1 MSELVDY
8 FLLFLE
14 AKINYMKKIFTLAA
28 VLLTTGILAQT
39 IVSTNPENKNVILE
53 EFTGIYCVYC
63 PQGHA
68 IAQAIKDANP
78 NDVYLI
84 NIHTGGYANPTG
96 NDPDYRTQ
104 FGAAIASQSNLV
116 GYPAGTVNRHYFPG
130 SAQNGGTG
138 TAMSR
143 GAWTARSNQTLDE
156 ASYMNMAVEAEID
169 IQTNELTVHVEA
181 FYTGSSPEPTNR
193 LNVALLQNNTLGPQ
207 TGGGAGNQYNHMH
220 RLIHMVTGQWG
231 DDIAP
236 TTAGTF
242 IDKTYTYQIPAA
254 HNNIPIEILDL
265 ELVVFMTETTQEI
278 ISGSG
283 TTPLYTGITAQNDA
297 AVESIPAIPDQCG
310 FLEPVFQLKNYG
322 NDPLTSVDI
331 TYSVNNEAPQTYTWT
346 GNIPALYSELVTL
359 PGVPFDVQAT
369 NEVEISVEADE
380 ENANNTLTQSFN
392 ELTFE
397 NTNTVSLILNTDSQ
411 GQECTWEI
419 LNGVGDVVAE
429 GGPYSG
435 VTNVNETFNLTGDCY
450 KFNLRDAGENGG
462 ESVVLYDSDNNVIY
476 QSSGNYGAG
485 AAVPFQTEFIL
496 DAGDRF
502 LSQLSLYPNPTN
514 NMLHVS
520 NAENT
525 QLIVYD
531 VLGKVLMTQAMISN
545 HETIDLSRI
554 MSGTYFVS
562 LEQNGQRRVEKIVK
576 L

>member
-1 MSELVDY
+1 
-8 FLLFLE
+8 
-14 AKINYMKKIFTLAA
+14 MKKIFILFA
-28 VLLTTGILAQT
+28 VMMTTGLLAQT

-68 IAQAIKDANP
+68 IAQAIQDNNPGDAF
-78 NDVYLI
+78 LI
-84 NIHTGGYANPTG
+84 NIHTGGYANPQN
-96 NDPDYRTQ
+96 NDPDFRTQ

-143 GAWTARSNQTLDE
+143 GAWTARSNEILAE

-169 IQTNELTVHVEA
+169 VQTNELTVHVEA

-207 TGGGAGNQYNHMH
+207 TGGNVGNQYNHMH

-236 TTAGTF
+236 TTVGTF

-254 HNNIPIEILDL
+254 HNNIPIKLVDL

-278 ISGSG
+278 ISGNGTVPEFSG
-283 TTPLYTGITAQNDA
+283 INFDNDA
-297 AVESIPAIPDQCG
+297 NIASIPQIEDQCG
-310 FLEPVFQLKNYG
+310 LFKPVFELQNTGL
-322 NDPLTSVDI
+322 DPLETVEIS
-331 TYSVNNEAPQTYTWT
+331 YSVNNESPQSYTWT
-346 GNIPALYSELVTL
+346 GSLDTWYSELVTL
-359 PGVPFDVQAT
+359 PAISFDIQANNT
-369 NEVEISVEADE
+369 LEISLESDE
-380 ENANNTLTQSFN
+380 NNSNNTLTQSFN
-392 ELTFE
+392 QITDLNSNEVT
-397 NTNTVSLILNTDSQ
+397 LILNTDNQ
-411 GQECTWEI
+411 GNECTWEI
-419 LNGVGDVVAE
+419 MNQSGEIVAS
-429 GGPYSG
+429 GGPYNG
-435 VTNVNETFNLTGDCY
+435 VTNVVETFNLIGDCY
-450 KFNLRDAGENGG
+450 NFNLYDTGNNGG
-462 ESVVLYDSDNNVIY
+462 ESVVLFDSNSNTIY
-476 QSSGNYGAG
+476 SSPGTYGSG
-485 AAVPFQTEFIL
+485 ASVPFETEFIL
-496 DAGDRF
+496 DDAGDRF
-502 LSQLSLYPNPTN
+502 LSQLSLYPNPTSS
-514 NMLHVS
+514 MLHVS

>member
-1 MSELVDY
+1 MKRIY
-8 FLLFLE
+8 TTLLL
-14 AKINYMKKIFTLAA
+14 ICGLTYTLC
-28 VLLTTGILAQT
+28 AQT

-68 IAQAIKDANP
+68 IAQAIKDSNP

-84 NIHTGGYANPTG
+84 NIHTGGYANPSG
-96 NDPDYRTQ
+96 NDPDYRTP
-104 FGAAIASQSNLV
+104 FGAAIAAQSNLV

-143 GAWTARSNQTLDE
+143 GAWTSRSNQTLDE

-181 FYTGSSPEPTNR
+181 YYTGSSPESTNK

-231 DDIAP
+231 EDIAP

-297 AVESIPAIPDQCG
+297 AVESIPSIADQCG

-322 NDPLTSVDI
+322 NDPLTSVEVS
-331 TYSVNNEAPQTYTWT
+331 YSVNGGALQTYTWT
-346 GNIPALYSELVTL
+346 GEIPALYSEMVTL
-359 PGVPFDVQAT
+359 PGYVFEPQAT
-369 NEVEISVEADE
+369 NTVEISLEADE
-380 ENANNTLTQSFN
+380 ENNNNTLSQTFN
-392 ELTFE
+392 QLTFE

-419 LNGVGDVVAE
+419 LNGVGDIVAE

-435 VTNVNETFNLTGDCY
+435 TTNVTETFNLTGDCY

-476 QSSGNYGAG
+476 QSNGNYGAG
-485 AAVPFQTEFIL
+485 AAIPFQTEFIL
-496 DAGDRF
+496 DTGDEF
-502 LSQLSLYPNPTN
+502 LSQLSIYPNPTKDQ
-514 NMLHVS
+514 LHIS
-520 NAENT
+520 NAPNT
-525 QLIVYD
+525 ELTIYD
-531 VLGKVLMTQAMISN
+531 VLGKVLMTEKLTSTQ
-545 HETIDLSRI
+545 ELIDMSHLL
-554 MSGTYFVS
+554 SGTYFVA
-562 LEQNGQRRVEKIVK
+562 LDQNGQRRVEKVVK
-576 L
+576 M